1 MDRRAVQRNPLTL
14 AALTGAWIALLPNG
28 ALWLA
33 LLALPETHSPRGA
46 LFVAGFALIVAA
58 ATTGLLSLFAWSR
71 SIRPA
76 ATLFL
81 VAAALGAYFMFSY
94 GIVIDPTMMVNVL
107 HTDPAET
114 RDLLNWRLFAALVLL
129 AGLPLWVVW
138 KMPLERLRAPAQ
150 ALRNLAGLV
159 GSLVLVVGVVLALF
173 ADFSSTMREHK
184 TLRYLINPL
193 NSFYALGV
201 LAADSAAQPKGPP
214 QAIGADARALPAG
227 PGAKPPL
234 LLLVVGETARA
245 ANFSLNG
252 YARATNPELA
262 ATDAIS
268 FGAVTSC
275 GTSTAASLPCMFS
288 DLGRVE
294 FGARKGERENLLD
307 LVQRAGLAVL
317 WIDNQ
322 SGCKGLCARVPSA
335 DAHDAAPGAPP
346 LPPGLCEGGECYD
359 EALLHGLDQ
368 RLAALAPQQRARGV
382 LIVLHPIGSH
392 GPAYYKRSPPQ
403 RKPFLPECTTNV
415 LRECEP
421 HTLVNAYDN
430 SIAYA
435 DHVLA
440 QSLVW
445 ARAQSARYEATL
457 LYISDHGES
466 LGENGLYLHGVP
478 FSMAPSEQTQ
488 VPMIAWLA
496 PGSPTRADCL
506 RELRGAPLSH
516 DNLFHTALGLLRV
529 QAGEYRASL
538 DAFAVC
544 R

>member
-1 MDRRAVQRNPLTL
+1 MQRNPLTL
-14 AALTGAWIALLPNG
+14 AALVGAWVALLPNA
-28 ALWLA
+28 ALWRA
-33 LLALPETHSPRGA
+33 LLTLPETHTPRGA
-46 LFVAGFALIVAA
+46 LFVAGFAVIVAA
-58 ATTGLLSLFAWSR
+58 ATTGLLCLFAWSR
-71 SIRPA
+71 SIRPV
-76 ATLFL
+76 ATFVLI
-81 VAAALGAYFMFSY
+81 AAALGAYFMFSY

-107 HTDPAET
+107 HTDPRET
-114 RDLLNWRLFAALVLL
+114 RDLLNWRLFAALALL

-159 GSLVLVVGVVLALF
+159 GCIVLVVGLVLALF
-173 ADFSSTMREHK
+173 VDFSSTMREHK
-184 TLRYLINPL
+184 TLRYRINPL
-193 NSFYALGV
+193 NSFYALGA

-214 QAIGADARALPAG
+214 QAIGSDARALPAA

-268 FGAVTSC
+268 FTSVTAC

-288 DLGRVE
+288 GLGRVE

-307 LVQRAGLAVL
+307 LIQRAGLAVL
-317 WIDNQ
+317 WVDNQ

-335 DAHDAAPGAPP
+335 DAHAAAPGAAS
-346 LPPGLCEGGECYD
+346 LPAGLCEGGECYD

-382 LIVLHPIGSH
+382 LIVLHPMGSH

-403 RKPFLPECTTNV
+403 RKPFLPECTTHV
-415 LRECEP
+415 LRECDP
-421 HTLVNAYDN
+421 RSLLNAYDN
-430 SIAYA
+430 SIAYT

-440 QSLVW
+440 RALVW
-445 ARAQSARYEATL
+445 AGAQSASYEAAL

-466 LGENGLYLHGVP
+466 LGESGLYLHGVP
-478 FSMAPSEQTQ
+478 FSMAPREQTH

-506 RELRGAPLSH
+506 RERSNAPLSH
-516 DNLFHTALGLLRV
+516 DNLFHTVLGLLRV
-529 QAGEYRASL
+529 GAAEYRRPM
-538 DAFAVC
+538 DAFAPC